1 MGMLKVFLFLIVMCF
16 SKTYSY
22 INVYPYRVYL
32 DVEKGLKS
40 EEILLYN
47 KTLKPVRY
55 KFSIKDE
62 KLKNI
67 VSFYPQVITV
77 NSGDEKSIKLKLE
90 DNWKKISLEEH
101 VSEILIEQLRVP
113 IRDSKGNFVQST
125 GVEVYPKVKI
135 PLKIYLGNQKMI
147 LEKNNKTILK
157 NISGRELNFEIYYKK
172 IKKDKKN
179 PLGFIKSIR
188 LKNKEEIDL
197 SEDIEEYREVN
208 KVTEKIELKNLEI
221 YEKFSNRLVEIK

>member
-1 MGMLKVFLFLIVMCF
+1 MGMFRVILFLTIVCF
-16 SKTYSY
+16 SRGYSY
-22 INVYPYRVYL
+22 INMYPYRVYL
-32 DVEKGLKS
+32 DVEREVKT

-62 KLKNI
+62 KLKDI

-90 DNWKKISLEEH
+90 GNWKKISLEEH

-113 IRDSKGNFVQST
+113 MRDSKGNFIQSA

-147 LEKNNKTILK
+147 LEKNNKTTLR
-157 NISGRELNFEIYYKK
+157 NMSGRELNFEIYYKK

-197 SEDIEEYREVN
+197 TEYIEEYRKVN
-208 KVTEKIELKNLEI
+208 KVTEKIELKNLEV
-221 YEKFSNRLVEIK
+221 YEKLSNRLVEIK